1 MALNIK
7 NPETHALAAELAQR
21 LGVSLTEAV
30 TLSLR
35 VQLAKTPEAEAA
47 AAGRAEQMAAIARR
61 MAARIG
67 AAGLPDP
74 DELLYDARGLPKP

>member
-7 NPETHALAAELAQR
+7 NPETHALAAELARR
-21 LGVSLTEAV
+21 LGVSLTQAV

-35 VQLAKTPEAEAA
+35 AQLSTAPEAEAA
-47 AAGRAEQMAAIARR
+47 EASRAEQMAAIARR

-74 DELLYDARGLPKP
+74 DDLLDDARRLPKP

>member
-7 NPETHALAAELAQR
+7 NPETQALAAELAGR
-21 LGVSLTEAV
+21 LGVSLTQAV

-35 VQLAKTPEAEAA
+35 AQLARAPEAEAA
-47 AAGRAEQMAAIARR
+47 EASRAEQMAAIARR

-74 DELLYDARGLPKP
+74 DDLLYDARGLPKP

>member
-7 NPETHALAAELAQR
+7 NPETHALAAELARR
-21 LGVSLTEAV
+21 LGVSLTQAV

-35 VQLAKTPEAEAA
+35 AQLARVPEAA
-47 AAGRAEQMAAIARR
+47 AAGRAEEMAAIARR

-74 DELLYDARGLPKP
+74 DDLLYDARGLPKS

>member
-1 MALNIK
+1 
-7 NPETHALAAELAQR
+7 
-21 LGVSLTEAV
+21 
-30 TLSLR
+30 
-35 VQLAKTPEAEAA
+35 LAKTPEAEAA
-47 AAGRAEQMAAIARR
+47 RAGRAEQMAAIARR